1 LRQQI
6 FPHLLPFRVAM
17 LRAIVRGGT
26 STRYEPI
33 QRQLHLHFSFRCQGS
48 SVVFIIAWYR
58 HCVNT
63 FLLLG
68 AKFFLELFASSGAAA
83 HVLEWCWHGMGGV
96 PTPAPPPGPPP
107 GHGTL
112 LGASKFCH
120 EKHSL
125 KFLLTPKPLMR

>member
-1 LRQQI
+1 LFALRQQI

-17 LRAIVRGGT
+17 LRAIVRGNT

-48 SVVFIIAWYR
+48 SVVFIIAWYW

-68 AKFFLELFASSGAAA
+68 AKFFLELFCVQRRGGARAA
-83 HVLEWCWHGMGGV
+83 MALAWYGGAYPPRPRRRDPRRAMG
-96 PTPAPPPGPPP
+96 P
-107 GHGTL
+107 
-112 LGASKFCH
+112 
-120 EKHSL
+120 
-125 KFLLTPKPLMR
+125 